1 LFRFGLLALV
11 FCTVLC
17 FWFVVVVVVCVFF
30 LMLFLVM
37 GDLYCSIFCYLIYPS
52 TLLFD
57 LKKEKYKSLYV
68 YITLVC
74 LFHVSFFSISK
85 RNLLKGAQGVVEPYT
100 TKTVQIY
107 HHSENNYSPSI
118 KDCSNLPNH
127 LHENRTNKKRQ
138 TNQTMTTC
146 CHTKCNNHLLPNVLL
161 SQ

>member
-1 LFRFGLLALV
+1 LSFV
-11 FCTVLC
+11 SV
-17 FWFVVVVVVCVFF
+17 WFVGTCILYGTFFLVCCCCCCLCFF

-57 LKKEKYKSLYV
+57 LKKEKYKSFYV

-127 LHENRTNKKRQ
+127 LHENRTNKKKA
-138 TNQTMTTC
+138 NQP
-146 CHTKCNNHLLPNVLL
+146 NNDNML
-161 SQ
+161 SHQMQQPPTS